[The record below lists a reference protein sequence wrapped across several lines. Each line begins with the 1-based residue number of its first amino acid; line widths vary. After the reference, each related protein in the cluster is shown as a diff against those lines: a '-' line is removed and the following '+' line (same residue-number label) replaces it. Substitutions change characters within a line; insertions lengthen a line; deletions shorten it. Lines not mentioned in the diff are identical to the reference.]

1 MPVFPLYEGA
11 FTVDDSKKFI
21 PFTAGLDDLKN
32 RPASLLVDIVPFL
45 IKLKNDL
52 IIIDPGL
59 GHITESGEYQIQL
72 NISNAG
78 FSAGAITKVLISH
91 LHKDHAG
98 GIAYSTESGY
108 QLMFPNAE
116 YFVQQ
121 AEMDFALQKTSNSY
135 EQEKLKFLLQSKNLT
150 FLKGDGNINNE
161 IKYEVINGHTPY
173 HQSFLISDGVTH
185 YYYAGDV
192 LPQPQQL
199 QRKFIAKYDY
209 DGKAASVKR
218 IEIGKAAAQNHWQLL
233 FFHWGA
239 LSVGSVTYENGIFK
253 VTKIL

>member
-1 MPVFPLYEGA
+1 MPVFPLYEGT
-11 FTVDDSKKFI
+11 FTVDNSKKFI
-21 PFTAGLDDLKN
+21 PFREGFDDLKY

-45 IKLKNDL
+45 IKTKNDL
-52 IIIDPGL
+52 IVIDPGL
-59 GHITESGEYQIQL
+59 GHITESGEYQIRL
-72 NISNAG
+72 NISNVG
-78 FSAGAITKVLISH
+78 FSADAVTKVLISH

-98 GIAYSTESGY
+98 GIAYNTEKGY

-135 EQEKLKFLLQSKNLT
+135 EQEKLKFLLSSKNLT
-150 FLKGDGNINNE
+150 FLKGDGTINND
-161 IKYEVINGHTPY
+161 IKYEVIDGHTPY
-173 HQSFLISDGVTH
+173 HQAFLISDGVIQ

-209 DGKAASVKR
+209 DGKAAADKR
-218 IEIGKAAAQNHWQLL
+218 IEIGKAAAQHHWQLL
-233 FFHWGA
+233 FFHWGV